1 MEFFIQLAELIFA
14 DNGFWSLH
22 NVTLNRDERLRNG
35 VCVVDAAPTAKATSE
50 LELTCEALMQSGC
63 GALITDNSGVICYV
77 NPKLCEI
84 TGYSRE
90 ELLGNNPRML
100 QSGLTPR
107 DTYLALWNSVSSGR
121 SWRGVLKNRRKN
133 GEAYWESISISP
145 IKLDTGEISHFSAIV
160 QDVTS
165 EREQEALLGQ
175 IELESQQNLR
185 YESMELLA
193 RGLAHDLNNCLTA
206 VLVGA
211 DLIKVHADQPSKV
224 REFAETISAAGER
237 SIACLRQAREF
248 SGRTIAAREPI
259 DLRELTKRH
268 LDQYDEMV
276 GEKLLL
282 SWESDGA
289 SATCVGDPALIH
301 EAIKELISNAIAA
314 VDAYACVTLATGTVP
329 VVQAEP
335 TELLL
340 SCGIGGSPAAFVEI
354 REQGKGMDEGTL
366 LRAFDPFFSTKR
378 GHKGLG
384 LSSIVGTMRGHGGAI
399 AILSAPGKGTR
410 VRLYFA
416 LTSQF

>member
-1 MEFFIQLAELIFA
+1 M
-14 DNGFWSLH
+14 
-22 NVTLNRDERLRNG
+22 
-35 VCVVDAAPTAKATSE
+35 DAQTAKATSE
-50 LELTCEALMQSGC
+50 LELTCEALAQSGC

-77 NPKLCEI
+77 NSKLCEI

-100 QSGLTPR
+100 QSGTTPR

-121 SWRGVLKNRRKN
+121 SWRGILKNRRKN

-165 EREQEALLGQ
+165 EREQEALLDQ
-175 IELESQQNLR
+175 LELESQQNLR

-211 DLIKVHADQPSKV
+211 DLIKAHAENPVKV
-224 REFAETISAAGER
+224 REFAETIVAAGER
-237 SIACLRQAREF
+237 SIACIRQAREF
-248 SGRTIAAREPI
+248 SGRTVAAKALI
-259 DLRELTKRH
+259 DLRELTKQR
-268 LDQYDEMV
+268 LAQYDELV

-282 SWESDGA
+282 SWESDGTA
-289 SATCVGDPALIH
+289 ANCIGDPALID
-301 EAIKELISNAIAA
+301 EAILELLNNAVAA
-314 VDAYACVTLATGTVP
+314 VDAYSCITLTTGTEP
-329 VVQAEP
+329 RVVAEP

-340 SCGIGGSPAAFVEI
+340 SCGIGDSPAAFVEV
-354 REQGKGMDEGTL
+354 REQGRGMDEATL

-399 AILSAPGKGTR
+399 AILSAPGRGTR
-410 VRLYFA
+410 VRLYFTLA
-416 LTSQF
+416 SSD